1 MLLIRFV
8 QSGVWRYS
16 FDRRS
21 QSHQSHFVKVT
32 SKQKVRP
39 TSGSQ
44 QQQRGPLT
52 AKLRIVSPAVGDAPY
67 ILLATVRRL
76 LNRRPFKVQSIN
88 CHVVVFPWNR

>member
-1 MLLIRFV
+1 MNNNNNNVLFLF

-32 SKQKVRP
+32 SKQKARS

-52 AKLRIVSPAVGDAPY
+52 AKLRIVPPAVGDAPF
-67 ILLATVRRL
+67 ILLATVL
-76 LNRRPFKVQSIN
+76 
-88 CHVVVFPWNR
+88 